1 MEKCVWPI
9 LNPVTSSSGE
19 EAETAEGEDKIH
31 HLAKIPDL
39 FQCWISNY
47 DRYIHLFFQE
57 FSAVDSENKNLVAEW
72 IVDAVLTSQKIETA
86 FRERVLGLT
95 CSLVIK
101 LMENESEFQAKASS
115 CLYLPLHQTLQ
126 KWLTK
131 KIHMDKESVDK
142 LKTLNII
149 VKSSFLPKE
158 DLDFYR

>member
-1 MEKCVWPI
+1 M
-9 LNPVTSSSGE
+9 TSSEDSD
-19 EAETAEGEDKIH
+19 DKIH
-31 HLAKIPDL
+31 HLSKIPDL

-47 DRYIHLFFQE
+47 DRYIHLFFKE
-57 FSAVDSENKNLVAEW
+57 FSDSEDNEEIGKNFVAQW
-72 IVDAVLTSQKIETA
+72 IVNAVLTSQKIETA
-86 FRERVLGLT
+86 FRERVLSLT

-101 LMENESEFQAKASS
+101 LVENESEYEAKASS
-115 CLYLPLHQTLQ
+115 SLFLQLHQTLR

-142 LKTLNII
+142 LKTLTII

>member
-1 MEKCVWPI
+1 M
-9 LNPVTSSSGE
+9 
-19 EAETAEGEDKIH
+19 A
-31 HLAKIPDL
+31 
-39 FQCWISNY
+39 Q
-47 DRYIHLFFQE
+47 
-57 FSAVDSENKNLVAEW
+57 W
-72 IVDAVLTSQKIETA
+72 IVNAVLTSQKIETA

-142 LKTLNII
+142 LKTLTII
-149 VKSSFLPKE
+149 VKSSLLPKE

>member
-1 MEKCVWPI
+1 M
-9 LNPVTSSSGE
+9 TSSEDSD
-19 EAETAEGEDKIH
+19 DKIH
-31 HLAKIPDL
+31 HLSKIPDL

-47 DRYIHLFFQE
+47 DRYIHLFFKE
-57 FSAVDSENKNLVAEW
+57 FSDSEDNEEIGKNFVAQW
-72 IVDAVLTSQKIETA
+72 IVNAVLTSQKIETA
-86 FRERVLGLT
+86 FRERVLSLT

-101 LMENESEFQAKASS
+101 LVENESEYEAKASS
-115 CLYLPLHQTLQ
+115 SLFLQLHQTLQ

-142 LKTLNII
+142 LKTLTII

>member
-1 MEKCVWPI
+1 M
-9 LNPVTSSSGE
+9 TSSSE
-19 EAETAEGEDKIH
+19 DSDDDKIH
-31 HLAKIPDL
+31 HLSKIPDL

-47 DRYIHLFFQE
+47 DRYIHLFFKE
-57 FSAVDSENKNLVAEW
+57 FSDSEDNEEKIGNKNFVAQW
-72 IVDAVLTSQKIETA
+72 IVNAVLTSQKIETA
-86 FRERVLGLT
+86 FRERVLSLT

-101 LMENESEFQAKASS
+101 LMENESEYEAKASS
-115 CLYLPLHQTLQ
+115 SLYLQLHQTLQ

-142 LKTLNII
+142 LKTLTII